1 MVLVALASMT
11 LPAVWKT
18 DFLWSSVLLVAG
30 VIFGLVLPSRVL
42 AIRRLRRPMQRLLVV
57 GTSPLARRLVD
68 ILETQPEGRH
78 EIAGVVGDAA
88 DAWGERKL
96 RGPLASLDKI
106 IDEVQPDRIVVALA
120 DWRRVPTLELLNA
133 RAHRGIPVQ
142 DVAEAYERLT
152 GKLAIEALTPTHLLF
167 SDGIRPSRLSLAVR
181 RGFSFLVA
189 GVGLLLIVP
198 LLGLIAVAIKLD
210 SPGPVLFAQRRTG
223 LRGKSFTL
231 YKFRTMHPTDRP
243 PSEWVRDNEHRIT
256 RLGRWLRRFWLDE
269 LPQLFNILRGDM
281 NLVGPRPHP
290 SSNFEL
296 LTLVARNAPDCGL
309 ALPYYF
315 LRCTVRPGLTG
326 WAQVRTGYANDLDEE
341 IEKLRYDLYY
351 LKHQSFWF
359 DLRIIL
365 ATLRDMLGGQPSKH
379 RPTPSD
385 HRVWGPAERRA

>member
-1 MVLVALASMT
+1 VT

-18 DFLWSSVLLVAG
+18 SDVFWSSVLLVAG
-30 VIFGLVLPSRVL
+30 VIFGHFLLSRVF
-42 AIRRLRRPMQRLLVV
+42 AIRRPRRRSVKRLLVV
-57 GTSPLARRLVD
+57 GTSPLAQRLVA
-68 ILETQPEGRH
+68 ILETQPGGRH
-78 EIAGVVGDAA
+78 EIAGVVDDAA

-96 RGPLASLDKI
+96 RGSLGSLEKI
-106 IDEVQPDRIVVALA
+106 IDEVKPDRIVVALV
-120 DWRRVPTLELLNA
+120 DWRRLPTLELLSA
-133 RAHRGIPVQ
+133 RAYGGILVQ

-167 SDGIRPSRLSLAVR
+167 SDAFRPSRLSLVLR

-189 GVGLLLIVP
+189 GLGLVLTSP

-210 SPGPVLFAQRRTG
+210 SRGPVLFAQRRTG
-223 LRGKSFTL
+223 FRGKSFTL
-231 YKFRTMHPTDRP
+231 YKFRTMHPVDRP

-256 RLGRWLRRFWLDE
+256 RLGRWLRRYWLDE

-315 LRCTVRPGLTG
+315 LRCMVRPGLTG
-326 WAQVRTGYANDLDEE
+326 WAQVRTGYANDIDEE

-351 LKHQSFWF
+351 LKHQSLWL

-365 ATLRDMLGGQPSKH
+365 ETLRDMVAGQRSKH
-379 RPTPSD
+379 GPTLRES
-385 HRVWGPAERRA
+385 RVWGPAERRA